1 MFDRK
6 QVLHD
11 LSNDKKSASPN
22 TTQRTQRASLDN
34 FENFTQEKYKESKES
49 IAENLSNCMC

>member
-11 LSNDKKSASPN
+11 LSNDKKAASPN

-34 FENFTQEKYKESKES
+34 FENFTQELTESS
-49 IAENLSNCMC
+49 Y